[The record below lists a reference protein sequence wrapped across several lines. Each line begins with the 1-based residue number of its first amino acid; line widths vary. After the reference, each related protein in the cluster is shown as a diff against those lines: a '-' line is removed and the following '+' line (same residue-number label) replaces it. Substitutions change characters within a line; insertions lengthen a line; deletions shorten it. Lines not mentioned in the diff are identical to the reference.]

1 MVPTARVVVY
11 YLSGQPEEIVVDS
24 LTFFVDGTANN
35 KVGHYFVAEIQFMHW
50 TSSCYKRGWGGINIY
65 MYNPENTSIQT
76 DVWFVYMWFST
87 FMLTIVQSIIWYKK
101 AVLGSILVLWHWAL
115 FFFKVGAQVNRGK
128 DFTRDTV
135 EILATADPGAY
146 VAFAAIPLDLYKRG
160 LNDGLNHWTVSI

>member
-1 MVPTARVVVY
+1 MLKCQQCQNLTDNIYGFFFTFSTTGHPM
-11 YLSGQPEEIVVDS
+11 LLWSIVVDS

-115 FFFKVGAQVNRGK
+115 FFLRLVRK
-128 DFTRDTV
+128 
-135 EILATADPGAY
+135 
-146 VAFAAIPLDLYKRG
+146 
-160 LNDGLNHWTVSI
+160 